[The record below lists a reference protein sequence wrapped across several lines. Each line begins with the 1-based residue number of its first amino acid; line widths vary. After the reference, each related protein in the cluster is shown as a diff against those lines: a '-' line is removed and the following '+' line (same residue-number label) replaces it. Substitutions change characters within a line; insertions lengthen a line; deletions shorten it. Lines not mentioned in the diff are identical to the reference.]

1 MTTNNSI
8 YNSMYH
14 SFKQKIEKTL
24 YNLLSKNRHQCG
36 HGGVAIRHVL
46 PFLWTTPYLHITARN
61 KSCENDVHST

>member
-36 HGGVAIRHVL
+36 HGGVAIRRVL
-46 PFLWTTPYLHITARN
+46 PFL
-61 KSCENDVHST
+61 